1 MIRERLKE
9 NYQKTSETKRCDF
22 VEWVI
27 ICNYMDN
34 EDFHNLFRLEELN
47 EGEFFSIIDFLCK
60 QECYMTLFMIIA
72 RHLKWFQNED
82 ISFIEDTELIVDI
95 ERRIERLKEFK
106 DFVIPEL

>member
-34 EDFHNLFRLEELN
+34 EDFNNLFRLEELN

-72 RHLKWFQNED
+72 RHLKRFQSED
-82 ISFIEDTELIVDI
+82 ISFIQDTELIDNI
-95 ERRIERLKEFK
+95 EERFEKLKEFK
-106 DFVIPEL
+106 DFAIPML